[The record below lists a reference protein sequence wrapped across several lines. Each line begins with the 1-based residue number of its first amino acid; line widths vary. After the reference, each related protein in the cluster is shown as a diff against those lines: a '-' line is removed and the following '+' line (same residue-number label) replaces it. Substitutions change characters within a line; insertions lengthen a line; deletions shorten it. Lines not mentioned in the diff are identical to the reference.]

1 MSDARLA
8 WEQLLAIVGKDLR
21 TEVRSKQIWIAMG
34 LFAALVLVIFSFA
47 LDLHVENTAA
57 VAPGALW
64 VAVVFASVLGLGRTV
79 ALEQDKGSMDRLLL
93 CPVDRQLIFVA
104 KLIGNLIFIGA
115 VELVAV
121 PLFAVIYN
129 LPVLTLPVLPI
140 LVLGTVGVAT
150 IGTVFSVVA
159 ANTRAREVLLPLL
172 LFPLLVPVVIGAVRA
187 TQGLITPVAG
197 DAPWLGLLLA
207 FDVIFVSI
215 ATVVFQYVVEE

>member
-8 WEQLLAIVGKDLR
+8 WEQLWAIVWKDLR
-21 TEVRSKQIWIAMG
+21 MEVRSKQVWISMG

-79 ALEQDKGSMDRLLL
+79 TLEQDKGSMDRLLL
-93 CPVDRQLIFVA
+93 CPVDRQVIFVA

-121 PLFAVIYN
+121 PLFALIYN
-129 LPVLTLPVLPI
+129 LPVLTLSVVPI
-140 LVLGTVGVAT
+140 LVLGTLGVAT

-172 LFPLLVPVVIGAVRA
+172 IFPLLVPVVIGAVRA
-187 TQGLITPVAG
+187 TQGVITPVVD